1 VKLLHPK
8 ALGTVYVFDI
18 SKRCL
23 VLEKDENGFCIIYH
37 DSAGWKVDW
46 VSERGCGVLEELG

>member
-37 DSAGWKVDW
+37 DSVAVYWRNW
-46 VSERGCGVLEELG
+46 VENTKALQQRH